1 MNTVEIKARTDDTL
15 TVGGFG
21 VVYGGRDMTGET
33 FTPETDFMHAL
44 VPVKL
49 VMYDHALGHVRHV
62 MGRARVDP
70 QERGLWVE
78 AELDRHAEYMA
89 EVERLL
95 EAGALGWSSGSVG
108 HLVEREAGKILR
120 WPIVE
125 FSLTPTPAE
134 PRTLGVHE
142 LRSLADIEP
151 AVKALL
157 PQDAEDKSAPASVTV
172 LRDEA
177 DGGASSEE
185 TTEVKMAEINM
196 DELTVKIADAV
207 MAKIAAQTPEK
218 TGGFATVEEAAKSLE
233 GTKSFGD
240 YLIAVRNHNEKRLRE
255 VYEVKDLA
263 EGAGATG
270 GYLVPAEFVASL
282 LQTMGESAIVRPRAY
297 KQPMAGRSLTIPVL
311 NQTTAPTAG
320 DPAWYGGVHFHWT
333 EEGGA
338 KTETEPTFK
347 QMELVAHELAGYTQ
361 ATNAILADSGIGLD
375 ALLRRL
381 FGAAM
386 AWQEDYWFLNG
397 NGVGKPLGVLKAPA
411 LLTETR
417 AGASAVSF
425 DDLAQMIGKFLP
437 SSFGKG
443 VWLMHPTVLPKLV
456 QIVDAGSN
464 AIWVPNVVG
473 PVPGTVFGMPVIF
486 TEKVPALGTEGD
498 VLLADFNYY
507 VIGDR
512 QNMAVDF
519 SEHYAFINNVG
530 TWRIS
535 ERIDGQ
541 PWLDAA
547 ITLTDASTQL
557 SPFVA
562 LK

>member
-1 MNTVEIKARTDDTL
+1 MDAVEIKARTDDTL
-15 TVGGFG
+15 TVGGWG
-21 VVYGGRDMTGET
+21 VVFGGVDLTGET
-33 FTPETDFMHAL
+33 FTPETDFMPDLA
-44 VPVKL
+44 PTKL
-49 VMYDHALGHVRHV
+49 VMYDHALGEVKHVL
-62 MGRARVDP
+62 GRATVTLS
-70 QERGLWVE
+70 ERGLWVE
-78 AELDRHAEYMA
+78 SQLDRHANYMA
-89 EVERLL
+89 EVEKLL

-108 HLVEREAGKILR
+108 HLVEKQAGKITR

-142 LRSLADIEP
+142 LRSLAELDP
-151 AVKALL
+151 AVKAIL
-157 PQDAEDKSAPASVTV
+157 PKEPAQGAGLASETV
-172 LRDEA
+172 VADEA
-177 DGGASSEE
+177 TKHTEDTMSELNIE
-185 TTEVKMAEINM
+185 
-196 DELTVKIADAV
+196 ELTVKIADAV
-207 MAKIAAQTPEK
+207 MAKLAAQTPEK
-218 TGGFATVEEAAKSLE
+218 TGGFKTVGEAAESLE

-240 YLIAVRNHNEKRLRE
+240 YLLSVRNRDIKRLRD

-263 EGAGATG
+263 ESAGSTG
-270 GYLVPAEFVASL
+270 GYLVPEQFVNTL
-282 LQTMGESAIVRPRAY
+282 LEVMGETAIVRPRAY
-297 KQPMAGRSLTIPVL
+297 KQPMAGRSVRIPVL

-320 DPAWYGGVHFHWT
+320 DPAWFGGVHFHWT

-347 QMELVAHELAGYTQ
+347 EIELVAHELAGYTQ
-361 ATNAILADSGIGLD
+361 ASNTLMADSSQGID

-381 FGAAM
+381 FGAAL
-386 AWQEDYWFLNG
+386 AWQEDYWFLRG
-397 NGVGKPLGVLKAPA
+397 NGVGKPLGILSAPA
-411 LLTETR
+411 LLTESR
-417 AGASAVSF
+417 AGATSVSF

-437 SSFGKG
+437 SSFGRG

-456 QIVDAGSN
+456 QITDAGSN
-464 AIWVPNVVG
+464 AIWVPNVAG

-498 VLLADFNYY
+498 VLLADLGYY

-512 QNMAVDF
+512 QNMSIDF

-541 PWLDAA
+541 PWIDDA

-562 LK
+562 LS